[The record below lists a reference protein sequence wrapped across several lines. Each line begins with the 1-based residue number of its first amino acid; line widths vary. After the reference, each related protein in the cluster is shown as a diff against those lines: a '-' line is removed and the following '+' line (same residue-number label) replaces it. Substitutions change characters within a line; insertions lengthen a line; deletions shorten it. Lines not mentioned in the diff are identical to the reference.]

1 MLRRAADLQQGM
13 VVEGVVAGRA
23 PAAAE
28 CRVELGWLEDEAE
41 PFQLTDVDL
50 RQSRRTLHRYVYQ
63 TSISQEYKIY
73 SFNIKLILYLG

>member
-1 MLRRAADLQQGM
+1 MPCCVRAADLQQGM

-50 RQSRRTLHRYVYQ
+50 RQLSPTLLVFHR
-63 TSISQEYKIY
+63 
-73 SFNIKLILYLG
+73 NIKFTVSILN